1 MYLSTQYRVDSSLV
15 RTEHAHELGIYDADL
30 CSLSFSLSSSLSPS
44 LAHTLGGVRPQ
55 IWTCLSLVDAFF
67 LSLFLSLSS
76 SLPLSL
82 SFSLYLVFPLFYTLS
97 LGAVTAR
104 RIGHA
109 HELGVFDAPRERV

>member
-15 RTEHAHELGIYDADL
+15 RTEHAHELGIYDAHYLLFPCLDL
-30 CSLSFSLSSSLSPS
+30 PVSPS
-44 LAHTLGGVRPQ
+44 RAHTLGGVCPRT
-55 IWTCLSLVDAFF
+55 WTGLSLVDAFF

-109 HELGVFDAPRERV
+109 HELGVFDAPLERV